1 MLVDTQSID
10 WSNDSTPLFESI
22 ITDLSLTYPHRE
34 DIAKIKM
41 MLFSLQDHVIQ
52 TEETRQRSFSLL
64 ASTKEGMPAFS
75 SGILTLLST
84 GTVTLRLA
92 VFLFLE
98 YCLSDA
104 TRSERLL
111 FVETGFFRSLSST
124 FREHGISFDGD
135 FGPSLVSIVSD
146 CLQPANPRYFR
157 RYSNEKTFLIP
168 NIHETTF
175 DEVIEPMEG
184 FFEIVFRH
192 RFEFGEDEQSAE
204 SLSELLR
211 TLLGLSPFHA
221 RTMKLVLS
229 LPIALTFTSCVSFYT
244 NDYLFVG
251 SLFRDF
257 AFGRYLI
264 EDSDDIPLHARSDE
278 VFRQLKEEGL
288 DDLLEYHI
296 EAYDDPPWNKWE
308 PLRVVRPI
316 LINIG
321 GNVSPW

>member
-10 WSNDSTPLFESI
+10 WSEDSTPLFESI
-22 ITDLSLTYPHRE
+22 ITHLSSTYPDHG
-34 DIAKIKM
+34 DIAKITM
-41 MLFSLQDHVIQ
+41 ILFALHDHVTQ
-52 TEETRQRSFSLL
+52 TEETEPTSFSLL
-64 ASTKEGMPAFS
+64 ASTKEGMSAFS

-84 GTVTLRLA
+84 GTATVRLA

-111 FVETGFFRSLSST
+111 FVEAGFFRRLSST

-135 FGPSLVSIVSD
+135 FGPSLVSIVSH

-192 RFEFGEDEQSAE
+192 RFDFREDELSSE

-211 TLLGLSPFHA
+211 TMLGLSPFHA
-221 RTMKLVLS
+221 QTMELVLS
-229 LPIALTFTSCVSFYT
+229 LPIALTFASCVSFYSDDT
-244 NDYLFVG
+244 LFIG
-251 SLFRDF
+251 TFFRDF
-257 AFGRYLI
+257 AFGRYLH
-264 EDSDDIPLHARSDE
+264 EDGDDIPLRERSDE

-296 EAYDDPPWNKWE
+296 KAYDDPPWNQWQ
-308 PLRVVRPI
+308 PIRVVRPI
-316 LINIG
+316 LIDIG
-321 GNVSPW
+321 GNVPPW